1 MSVVVRRVT
10 TEEMRERVAMNDHY
24 YPVADSQLHNHSQV
38 AAETAPQR
46 KRVNKAVLILW
57 MIPIVTIL
65 VPVMT
70 VSVPHKLG
78 FTTPA
83 WLVKTAIGS
92 VELGTFLICGLVMFI
107 TFWVIS
113 RLTRAMPFGRG
124 FATITGLV
132 AGLFATGFVWN
143 LGLSF
148 ATELTSFL

>member
-1 MSVVVRRVT
+1 MLVVVRRVT

-24 YPVADSQLHNHSQV
+24 YPVAGSQLHNHSHV

-65 VPVMT
+65 IPFMT
-70 VSVPHKLG
+70 VSIPHELG
-78 FTTPA
+78 FTAPA

-113 RLTRAMPFGRG
+113 RLTRALSFGRG
-124 FATITGLV
+124 FSTINGIV
-132 AGLFATGFVWN
+132 AGLFATAMVLNIGAIYMV
-143 LGLSF
+143 
-148 ATELTSFL
+148 ELASLL